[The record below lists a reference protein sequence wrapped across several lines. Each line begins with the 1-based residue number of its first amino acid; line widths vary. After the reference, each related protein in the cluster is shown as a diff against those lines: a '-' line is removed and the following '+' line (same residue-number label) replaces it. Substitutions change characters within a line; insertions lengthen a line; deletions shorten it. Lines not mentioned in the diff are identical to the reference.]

1 MAKIAHLRCTNCGE
15 TYDFDI
21 NLKLCKKCGSG
32 LSVEL
37 NYSDKFEY
45 LDSQI
50 GLWKFA
56 SILPEVKEIFRIS
69 LGEGN
74 TVLHRSKRIEN
85 ELGIKELFLKDETV
99 EPTGSYLDRSSA
111 LFMSFALMYGIK
123 RIITYSTGNLG
134 ASLSA
139 YSSKSGIS
147 LQAYVKQGIDLGKLY
162 QMIAYGA
169 NVSVVEAFKE
179 LKSKEGAV
187 VVTEYDPLV
196 NEAKK
201 TIMSEV
207 FHQLN
212 FRLPDYVIVPMGE
225 GGLAYATYKALNE
238 LKFFL
243 KNIKNPKTRII
254 GVQPEGC
261 APIVKAYFRSSSAVE
276 PEITPKTRIFDLNIA
291 DPKFGN
297 AALRV
302 IKETEGIAVSVNEEE
317 ILDAISF
324 LAEKEGLLAEPA
336 ASLTIAALK
345 KLIEHKEIKK
355 ESTVVC
361 FITGSGL
368 KDPRIL
374 KELALRKSN
383 LGTLIEE
390 LSGGKTL
397 SSTKVKILKILSE
410 KDAYG
415 YQIWRELKE
424 KYELNIRI
432 PTVYQHLLDLIND
445 GYVKK
450 SETITTSGRK
460 RIYYKLTDRG
470 KALI

>member
-1 MAKIAHLRCTNCGE
+1 MVKITFLRCTNCGA

-37 NYSDKFEY
+37 SYDSKLEQ

-56 SILPEVKEIFRIS
+56 SVLPEVEENFRIS
-69 LGEGN
+69 LGEGI
-74 TVLHRSKRIEN
+74 TTLHRGKRIEK
-85 ELGIKELFLKDETV
+85 ELGIKELFLKDETI

-111 LFMSFALMYGIK
+111 LFVSFTLMQGIR

-139 YSSKSGIS
+139 YSSKAGIS
-147 LQAYVKQGIDLGKLY
+147 LQAYVKRGIDLGKLY

-169 NVSVVEAFKE
+169 SVSVVETFRE
-179 LKSKEGAV
+179 LKEKDRTV
-187 VVTEYDPLV
+187 IVTEFDPLV

-201 TIMSEV
+201 TLMEEV
-207 FHQLN
+207 FFQLN

-225 GGLAYATYKALNE
+225 GGLAYSTYKALNE
-238 LKFFL
+238 LKIL
-243 KNIKNPKTRII
+243 RGAKEQRTKII

-261 APIVKAYFRSSSAVE
+261 APIVEAYSKGLNSVKLKVAS
-276 PEITPKTRIFDLNIA
+276 KTRIFDLSVTE
-291 DPKFGN
+291 PKFGN
-297 AALRV
+297 AALRA
-302 IKETEGIAVSVNEEE
+302 IKETGGIAVSVNEEE

-336 ASLTIAALK
+336 ASLTIAALR
-345 KLIEHKEIKK
+345 KLIEQREISK
-355 ESTVVC
+355 ESTIVC

-383 LGTLIEE
+383 LGELIEE
-390 LSGGKTL
+390 LSGGKMI
-397 SSTKVKILKILSE
+397 SSTKMKILKILSE

-415 YQIWRELKE
+415 YQIWKELKE
-424 KYELNIRI
+424 KYALSVKI
-432 PTVYQHLLDLIND
+432 PTVYQHLFDLISE
-445 GYVKK
+445 GYIEK

-460 RIYYKLTDRG
+460 RTYYRLTDKG
-470 KALI
+470 KAFI